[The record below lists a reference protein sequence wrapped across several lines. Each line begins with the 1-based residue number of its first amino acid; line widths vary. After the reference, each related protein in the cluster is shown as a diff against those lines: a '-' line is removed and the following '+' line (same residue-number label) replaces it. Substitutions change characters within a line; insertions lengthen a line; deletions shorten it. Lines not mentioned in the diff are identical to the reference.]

1 MRKLLSVIA
10 VASLLLASN
19 INAAGLDLSLSNETA
34 NIELLS
40 PVRKFTRGNRDG
52 TLRSSGLVSV
62 GLFYNDLDDVIGH
75 GKLVAVGKQVS
86 TRVPYQLEYGV
97 KAFVG
102 SVSEA
107 DTDVG
112 ALAIGGGIRFRNPR
126 KYNPIDLKIE
136 GFFTPGI
143 TTFGD
148 TNSVLEINTLLSV
161 EIVPAAKAYIG
172 YRLLEVENDSNETL
186 ELDDNIHFGFSLKF

>member
-1 MRKLLSVIA
+1 M
-10 VASLLLASN
+10 
-19 INAAGLDLSLSNETA
+19 
-34 NIELLS
+34 
-40 PVRKFTRGNRDG
+40 
-52 TLRSSGLVSV
+52 
-62 GLFYNDLDDVIGH
+62 
-75 GKLVAVGKQVS
+75 
-86 TRVPYQLEYGV
+86 
-97 KAFVG
+97 
-102 SVSEA
+102 SEA

-112 ALAIGGGIRFRNPR
+112 ALAIGGGIKFRNPR

-186 ELDDNIHFGFSLKF
+186 ELDDNIHFGFSLQF

>member
-10 VASLLLASN
+10 IASLLLASN
-19 INAAGLDLSLSNETA
+19 TNAAGLDLSLSNETA
-34 NIELLS
+34 NFEVS
-40 PVRKFTRGNRDG
+40 SSVRKFTRGDRG
-52 TLRSSGLVSV
+52 GQLRSSGEVSV
-62 GLFYNDLDDVIGH
+62 GLFYNDLDDVIAH
-75 GKLVAVGKQVS
+75 GKLIAVGKQVS

-102 SVSEA
+102 SISDV

-126 KYNPIDLKIE
+126 KFNPIDLQIE

-148 TNSVLEINTLLSV
+148 TSSVLEINTLLSV